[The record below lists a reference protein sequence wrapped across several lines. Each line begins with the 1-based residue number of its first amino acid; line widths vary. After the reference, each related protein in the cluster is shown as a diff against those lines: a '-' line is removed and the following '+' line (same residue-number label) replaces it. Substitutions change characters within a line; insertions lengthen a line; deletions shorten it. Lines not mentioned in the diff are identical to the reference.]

1 MSRPYTSYDA
11 MYRKVGEGCCQ
22 KGDMGP
28 PGPPGQ
34 RGQPGSDARFIGPT
48 GPTGQQGAAGSTPA
62 VGPVNAVQFK
72 ANAQGDLGG
81 SSLFTFNQSLTP
93 ASLTVDANTIIRAPS
108 SIQIGTTGTTSI
120 STSGAG
126 VIGIYRGGPGYG
138 AAEAGLKV
146 EEEFIRLGHGLTAG
160 ATDYAHLKINDE
172 ISGTSSRAIVLET
185 AGASGGPITIQTA
198 STVQGRGGINIQ
210 TNGVADNINISLLQR
225 QSNLII
231 NGLTRAS
238 SVQPIANNT
247 YNLGAGPTQLWKS
260 VYTSEVHAGGTP
272 GQFGNLTL
280 SAKILLPNGD
290 FGAQNPCDIGSAQ
303 TGFRRLYASEG
314 IFGRAAGHTGARSGS
329 IICHRQAGGSATMGG
344 NNPSINIST
353 GATSTS
359 KAIILDCAWNQIG
372 GGGGPALAFQNTGIG
387 QQDQGKF
394 HSIFQYGRNTVTSAA
409 SDFDKLLNV
418 GYDAGLDNNP
428 ISTLGAAGGG
438 YQMQFTVG
446 PTGAGTLDIAGK
458 ARISHGIT
466 GTIELN
472 SWTADQVTTGN
483 GSGPYF
489 KLEDP
494 NGANGPTRLQY
505 QIITNSSSGISNAN
519 GVRLAA
525 DVNNGTF
532 EITAKGTDGL
542 TISNGPAGNPGNP
555 SGDLTIQ
562 STGSGAGGNICISS
576 DGGDIDFTKG
586 LNFNIL
592 SISEQNRTMAR
603 GVVKLA
609 RPLQLW
615 NTSGNDVT
623 TSGHMLESGDMVFDT
638 ANNVIKYR
646 DMGAVKAI
654 GPQTY
659 ENYTGGTNPISNYPT
674 QGGGTGSTGPAS
686 YNNLNYAIVGTSNT
700 TQPAGGPSSWSP
712 PSFPPPYGE
721 SAPLTSIKAPIWNA
735 PGETSIYP
743 ILSTIVLHCRGRI
756 NYQAGYSS
764 NTNNLTYSWSNSAG
778 GGLLSCQLA
787 YEMGGTPSDTPDALS
802 NQGRYFAPRN
812 GWIISA
818 SVKFYSSATLRQGGG
833 GGYVPIY
840 NPFMGFYLAPGN
852 TTGTPHPSPRGFPN
866 DLFKPFP
873 VYRYLGFY
881 QVSSPP
887 NQIAQPLQSVTIP
900 GYISWNLP
908 TQDWVYVKKGD
919 PLPYI
924 SMTCPLN
931 PGAGA
936 PSGSGASYVPRG
948 TGQLKF
954 TSNNAQS
961 SSEIINGSIIFAFE
975 PLEIGTSRGDKR
987 WDTGLV

>member
-34 RGQPGSDARFIGPT
+34 QGQPGSDARFIGPT

-62 VGPVNAVQFK
+62 IGPVNAVQFK

-108 SIQIGTTGTTSI
+108 SIQIDTTGTTSI

-126 VIGIYRGGPGYG
+126 VIGIYRGGTGYG

-172 ISGTSSRAIVLET
+172 ISGTSSRAIFLET
-185 AGASGGPITIQTA
+185 RGASGGPITIQTA
-198 STVQGRGGINIQ
+198 SSPGVQGRSEINIQ
-210 TNGVADNINISLLQR
+210 TSGAGDNINITPSGSQASLM
-225 QSNLII
+225 I
-231 NGLTRAS
+231 NGQTRS
-238 SVQPIANNT
+238 HSIIPQTGKTHI
-247 YNLGAGPTQLWKS
+247 LGAGPDMLWNS
-260 VYTSEVHAGGTP
+260 VYTTEVHAGGGQ

-280 SAKILLPNGD
+280 SAKTLLPNSD
-290 FGAQNPCDIGSAQ
+290 FGFGGNPCDIGSGQ
-303 TGFRRLYASEG
+303 TGFRRLYSREG
-314 IFGRAAGHTGARSGS
+314 YFGRQGAIYGAVTCYGSQSIGAATISGLL
-329 IICHRQAGGSATMGG
+329 
-344 NNPSINIST
+344 PSIDMSNTDKSVT
-353 GATSTS
+353 LS
-359 KAIILDCAWNQIG
+359 CASSVLGQPPT
-372 GGGGPALAFQNTGIG
+372 PALVFRNTATNQGNYHTIIG
-387 QQDQGKF
+387 
-394 HSIFQYGRNTVTSAA
+394 YGRDNVTTTVSPL
-409 SDFDKLLNV
+409 DRVLNM

-428 ISTLGAAGGG
+428 ISGSGGG

-472 SWTADQVTTGN
+472 SWTADQVNQGN

-505 QIITNSSSGISNAN
+505 QIITNSSSGMSNAN

-525 DVNNGTF
+525 DVNNGAF

-542 TISNGPAGNPGNP
+542 IISNGPAGGPANPA
-555 SGDLTIQ
+555 GDLTIK
-562 STGSGAGGNICISS
+562 SDGATGGNICILV
-576 DGGDIDFTKG
+576 DKGDIEFDKG

-603 GVVKLA
+603 GVVKLG

-623 TSGHMLESGDMVFDT
+623 TSGHMLESGDIVFDT

-674 QGGGTGSTGPAS
+674 QGGGAGSTGPAS

-712 PSFPPPYGE
+712 PLFLPPYGE

-866 DLFKPFP
+866 NLFKPFP

-961 SSEIINGSIIFAFE
+961 SAEIINGSVIFAFE